1 MNASPAFAASVF
13 FWPAFIASYAASA
26 TLFVFRERDYTACME
41 PRGYL
46 ITPWRAN
53 GESQVSKAQPEAR
66 MAP

>member
-1 MNASPAFAASVF
+1 MAASMF

-53 GESQVSKAQPEAR
+53 GESQVSKAQPDAR